1 MPSPVGARLR
11 RPAALLATLCLTAPL
26 AACGSPSSRPAND
39 AAATA
44 GFPVTVENCGHDVTE
59 AAPPQRIVAIN
70 QPATELLL
78 SLGLADRMAGYGVS
92 DHDFLP
98 GLEAQA
104 RRTKALDAEFPG
116 FEAMLSLEPDL
127 VYATFAY
134 AFTGEGVAPRA
145 KFDEVGIPTYQSPSE
160 CGGQDAPHEEPLTL
174 DDLYAEIGD
183 VSRLTGVEERGEQLV
198 AELRERARTVTVDLD
213 ADDVTLG
220 WWYASTKSPYMAGCC
235 GAPGLMTRAV
245 GATNAFGDNERL
257 WPETS
262 WESILDADPTV
273 LVLADLERGGDGD
286 SAEAKI
292 RFLESDPVA
301 RQLTAVKKR
310 RYVVLG
316 GTTMDPS
323 IRNVDGIEQLAQGL
337 RDLGVVPDGR

>member
-1 MPSPVGARLR
+1 MSL
-11 RPAALLATLCLTAPL
+11 RPARALAAAALALPI
-26 AACGSPSSRPAND
+26 AACGATDPDPGATSSA
-39 AAATA
+39 A
-44 GFPVTVENCGHDVTE
+44 GFPVTVENCGRDVE
-59 AAPPQRIVAIN
+59 VDAPPGRIVSIN

-98 GLEAQA
+98 GLEAEAA
-104 RRTKALDAEFPG
+104 RTTALDAEFPG

-127 VYATFAY
+127 VYATFSY
-134 AFTGEGVAPRA
+134 AFTGEGVAPRSQ
-145 KFDEVGIPTYQSPSE
+145 FDEVGVPTYLSPSE
-160 CGGQDAPHEEPLTL
+160 CGGETAPQDEPLTL

-183 VSRLTGVEERGEQLV
+183 VARLTGTEERGDALV
-198 AELRERARTVTVDLD
+198 ADLRQRARAVSVDLD

-220 WWYASTKSPYMAGCC
+220 WWYASTKSPFMAGCC

-245 GATNAFGDNERL
+245 GATNAFGDSDRL

-262 WESILDADPTV
+262 WEAILDADPTV

-301 RQLTAVKKR
+301 RQLTAVKEQ

-323 IRNVDGIEQLAQGL
+323 IRNVDGIEQLADGL
-337 RDLGVVPDGR
+337 RELGVV